1 MNSLSLPVLAIDD
14 EWTALQACNLILR
27 MEGIENVI
35 CCQDARKAME
45 IMGKQRIGV
54 VLLDLFMP
62 HVSGLELLSKIGQ
75 EYPDVPVIVVTGA
88 ANIET
93 AVECMRAGA
102 FDYMVKPIERS
113 RLLSGVE
120 RAFEVL
126 ELRQTCADLAYRL
139 QHQELVHPEVFS
151 GIVTQD
157 SAMHAV
163 FQCVEAV
170 APSSRPVLITGETGV
185 GKEMIARTLHD
196 LSKRNGH
203 FVAVNV
209 AGLDDTLFSDTLFGH
224 RKGAFTGADTD
235 RQGLIAQAKGGTLF
249 LDEIGDLSSVAQIKL
264 LRLIQ
269 EKEFYPLGSA
279 EPESTDARI
288 LVATHQDLGKLQASG
303 KFRKDLYYRLKCH
316 HVHIPPLRKRQKDIP
331 LLVGHFLEQAAIT
344 MGKKTPV
351 PPKGLFDLLAT
362 YSFPGNVRELES
374 MVFDAVSKHA
384 GGVLSTSAFS
394 QRIQAS
400 DAPGGDFGHDSV
412 DWSQEAPMS
421 SMKRLPTLE
430 ETEWMLIHEAMR
442 RANGNQTVAA
452 RLLGISQPALS
463 KRLKRHD
470 TAHPDVTDNTP

>member
-1 MNSLSLPVLAIDD
+1 MTSSLPVLAIDD
-14 EWTALQACNLILR
+14 EWTSLQACKLILR

-35 CCQDARKAME
+35 CCQDARKAMAVLAQQ
-45 IMGKQRIGV
+45 KIGV

-62 HVSGLELLSKIGQ
+62 HISGLDLLGKICQ

-88 ANIET
+88 SNIET
-93 AVECMRAGA
+93 AVECMRSGA

-139 QHQELVHPEVFS
+139 QNQELLHPEVFA

-157 SAMHAV
+157 PAMHAV

-185 GKEMIARTLHD
+185 GKEMIARTLHT
-196 LSKRNGH
+196 LSGREGQ
-203 FVAVNV
+203 FIAVNV

-224 RKGAFTGADTD
+224 RKGAFTGADKD
-235 RQGLIAQAKGGTLF
+235 HPGLIAQAKSGTLF
-249 LDEIGDLSSVAQIKL
+249 LDEIGDLSSIAQIKL

-288 LVATHQDLGKLQASG
+288 LVATHQDLGKLQVSG
-303 KFRKDLYYRLKCH
+303 RFRKDLYYRLKCH
-316 HVHIPPLRKRQKDIP
+316 HIHIPPLRQRRNDIR
-331 LLVGHFLEQAAIT
+331 LLVDYFLTQASAT
-344 MGKKTPV
+344 MGKKAPV
-351 PPKGLFDLLAT
+351 PAKGLFDLLAT

-374 MVFDAVSKHA
+374 MVFDAVSKHTS
-384 GGVLSTSAFS
+384 GMLSTSTFS
-394 QRIQAS
+394 QRIQS
-400 DAPGGDFGHDSV
+400 DDDSGS
-412 DWSQEAPMS
+412 DLHEHPEES
-421 SMKRLPTLE
+421 SGKSPFTSMTHLPTLE
-430 ETEWMLIHEAMR
+430 ETEWIVIHEALR

-463 KRLKRHD
+463 KRLKRHPV
-470 TAHPDVTDNTP
+470 H